1 MIFDINPDSRLVLH
15 CKGSSIKVDL
25 KQTRWRR
32 MSNHMRPP
40 AIGEVLKEFTKPKIS
55 QTCLSKPR
63 QVNGDCKSTGLDV
76 PCYVDSR

>member
-1 MIFDINPDSRLVLH
+1 
-15 CKGSSIKVDL
+15 
-25 KQTRWRR
+25 
-32 MSNHMRPP
+32 MRPP

-76 PCYVDSR
+76 PCYVDSK